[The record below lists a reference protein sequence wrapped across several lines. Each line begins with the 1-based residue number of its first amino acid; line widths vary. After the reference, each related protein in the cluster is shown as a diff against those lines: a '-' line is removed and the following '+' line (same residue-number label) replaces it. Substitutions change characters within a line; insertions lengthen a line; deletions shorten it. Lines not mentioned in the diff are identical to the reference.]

1 MQGGM
6 NLSPRG
12 CASHPQRLDPG
23 TRPAARG
30 RVPLRPAACA
40 CSARA

>member
-12 CASHPQRLDPG
+12 SASHPQRL
-23 TRPAARG
+23 TKNASSCSRARSIATG
-30 RVPLRPAACA
+30 SVCL
-40 CSARA
+40 